1 MEATESTG
9 RDGGRT
15 TAGSADPPA
24 LRLLRLVAA
33 EGAPLDPITAMGVLS
48 AWHRRGVEVGFPEL
62 MARPAAGRR
71 RPPCSCPREH
81 RTG

>member
-15 TAGSADPPA
+15 TAGGADPLT

-33 EGAPLDPITAMGVLS
+33 DGAPMDSITAMEVLS

-62 MARPAAGRR
+62 MARPASGRR
-71 RPPCSCPREH
+71 RPSCSCQREH
-81 RTG
+81 RTS